1 MVPPTTLLNSM
12 PVGPS
17 LRPYADSLI
26 RDDQCRVFLDHD
38 ADLMTI
44 IINFLRTKKIQD
56 KSKPALSPPSISD
69 AKKEEFETI
78 WHHYGLLL

>member
-1 MVPPTTLLNSM
+1 MFNGQWTP
-12 PVGPS
+12 
-17 LRPYADSLI
+17 DSLI

-38 ADLMTI
+38 ADLITI
-44 IINFLRTKKIQD
+44 IINFLRTKKIRD

-78 WHHYGLLL
+78 WHHYELLL